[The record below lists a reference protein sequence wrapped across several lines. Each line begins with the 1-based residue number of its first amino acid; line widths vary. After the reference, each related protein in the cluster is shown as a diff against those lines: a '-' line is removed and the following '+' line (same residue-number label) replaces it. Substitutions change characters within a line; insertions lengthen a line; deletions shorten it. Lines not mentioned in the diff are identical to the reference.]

1 MSNSSLVK
9 YTQLSP
15 NHSGKRKYPLTRIT
29 IHCIVGQASMKSLCN
44 LFSKPERQASSNY
57 GVCTDGICLIVDEAN
72 RSWCSS
78 NSDNDNR
85 AITIEVASD
94 TTHPYAVRDD
104 VYNNLIDLVCDIC
117 KRNGKTKLLW
127 FADKEKTLS
136 YVPAENE
143 MVLTVH
149 RWFANKSCPGEYLYN
164 KHDEIVQKV
173 NERLGECDMSCPYWK
188 DGKCVKEEVK
198 DETIKVGD
206 LVSIT
211 GTKYYGGSNIPS
223 WVRKQKWYVLKI
235 SGDRVV
241 IHENETKTN
250 AIMSPINIKDI
261 KKG

>member
-1 MSNSSLVK
+1 MSNSPLVK

-15 NHSGKRKYPLTRIT
+15 NNSGKRKYPLTRIT
-29 IHCIVGQASMKSLCN
+29 IHCIVGQASMQSLCN

-57 GVCTDGICLIVDEAN
+57 GVCTDGICLIVDETN

-78 NSDNDNR
+78 SSDNDNR

-117 KRNGKTKLLW
+117 KRNGKSKLIW
-127 FADKEKTLS
+127 FGDKEKTLS
-136 YVPAENE
+136 YEPAENE

-164 KHDEIVQKV
+164 KHNEIVQKV
-173 NERLGECDMSCPYWK
+173 NERLGECEMSCPYWK
-188 DGKCVKEEVK
+188 DGKCTK
-198 DETIKVGD
+198 DETIKKGD

-211 GTKYYGGSNIPS
+211 GDKYYDGKKSIPG
-223 WVRKQKWYVLKI
+223 WVKNQKWYVYSI

-241 IHENETKTN
+241 INENEKKTN
-250 AIMSPINIKDI
+250 KIMSPVNIKDL